1 MSLGTDDSRPPYL
14 QVAELLRHRVADG
27 QYGIG
32 ERLPTTRELADE
44 FGVAPNTVLSAIRV
58 LRDEGLV
65 SSQQGRGTFVRAVPE
80 PGSSAMPTADF
91 KLVMDQLEQF
101 QADLQSMRQRLE
113 QLEQLTARLLARDG
127 QPAQ

>member
-14 QVAELLRHRVADG
+14 QVAELLRKRVATR

-32 ERLPTTRELADE
+32 ERLPPTRELADE

-80 PGSSAMPTADF
+80 SGSSVPTSDF

-101 QADLQSMRQRLE
+101 QADLQSMRHRLE
-113 QLEQLTARLLARDG
+113 QLEHLTARLLDKDS

>member
-14 QVAELLRHRVADG
+14 QVAELLQKRIASG
-27 QYGIG
+27 QYGLG

-58 LRDEGLV
+58 LREEGLV

-80 PGSSAMPTADF
+80 AGSSSATPSPEF

-101 QADLQSMRQRLE
+101 QADLQAMGKRLE
-113 QLEQLTARLLARDG
+113 QLEQLTARLL
-127 QPAQ
+127 

>member
-14 QVAELLRHRVADG
+14 QVAELLRKRVATR

-44 FGVAPNTVLSAIRV
+44 FGVAPNTVLNAIRV

-80 PGSSAMPTADF
+80 PGSSVPTSDF
-91 KLVMDQLEQF
+91 KLVMNQLEQF

-113 QLEQLTARLLARDG
+113 QLERLIAQLLEKG
-127 QPAQ
+127 GP

>member
-14 QVAELLRHRVADG
+14 QVAGLLRQRVASG

-32 ERLPTTRELADE
+32 ERLPTTRELANE

-80 PGSSAMPTADF
+80 PGSSAPTSDF
-91 KLVMDQLEQF
+91 RLVMDQLEQF

-113 QLEQLTARLLARDG
+113 QLEQLTARLLDKDG
-127 QPAQ
+127 QSTQ